1 MVFYAFNVYFCS
13 MNNREGVN
21 RKKEYY
27 DWLKAVVAEP
37 LNENYK
43 ASVATFMGLD
53 SVSDEAKETMKFST
67 EIFQPFGNALA
78 YIVNNRFIIEDKA
91 FLMENDTDDPPMTPQ
106 EIFDVLDYLIPSTVR
121 EFLGALKVDS
131 LVMEKLFGLW
141 LEDDVDGFSALLQK
155 ENCDLPRISRLCRC
169 CWDDG
174 FSVSEIPNFEV
185 PMMIDALTGTLKH
198 SEKRDEQQVRES
210 ADQMLESMEEIEA
223 AEEDGED
230 YDLEKCFRDYRQFC
244 EDCFRSQLFRYWD
257 WEAELKP
264 REIRIIKPVL
274 EHPLAIVLVERFR
287 KEYEES
293 QQHQPSEPF
302 TLPDD
307 FFDWHHKSNNP
318 REYFYMDDT
327 FKRKG
332 VETFVAFIN
341 WLAEKGYIADDNDV
355 KALFAYR
362 LTGRCRPEGKDLPV
376 IEWHGKNGKSYELI
390 YLVRYLSDR
399 GDYKKMRRFFTG
411 PEWVKDRESSY
422 ANAADSEF
430 RKRMSE
436 FYPEVCKFV
445 V

>member
-1 MVFYAFNVYFCS
+1 
-13 MNNREGVN
+13 
-21 RKKEYY
+21 
-27 DWLKAVVAEP
+27 
-37 LNENYK
+37 
-43 ASVATFMGLD
+43 
-53 SVSDEAKETMKFST
+53 MKFST

-91 FLMENDTDDPPMTPQ
+91 FLMENDTDDPPMTPH
-106 EIFDVLDYLIPSTVR
+106 EIFEVLDYLIPSTVR
-121 EFLGALKVDS
+121 EFLGVLKVDS
-131 LVMEKLFGLW
+131 VVMEKLFALW
-141 LEDDVDGFSALLQK
+141 IDDDADGFVALLEK
-155 ENCDLPRISRLCRC
+155 ENCDLTRISRLCRC

-174 FSVSEIPNFEV
+174 FSVSEIPNSEV

-198 SEKRDEQQVRES
+198 SEKQDEQQVKES
-210 ADQMLESMEEIEA
+210 ADQMLESIEEIEA

-230 YDLEKCFRDYRQFC
+230 YDLEKYFRDYRQFC

-264 REIRIIKPVL
+264 REIRIIEPVL
-274 EHPLAIVLVERFR
+274 EHPLAVELVERFW

-302 TLPDD
+302 TLSVD

-411 PEWVKDRESSY
+411 PEWVKDRDSSY

>member
-1 MVFYAFNVYFCS
+1 

-27 DWLKAVVAEP
+27 DWLKAVVTEP

-91 FLMENDTDDPPMTPQ
+91 FLMENDTDDPPMTPH
-106 EIFDVLDYLIPSTVR
+106 EIFAVLDYLIPSTVR
-121 EFLGALKVDS
+121 EFLSVLKVDS
-131 LVMEKLFGLW
+131 VVMEKLFGLW

-155 ENCDLPRISRLCRC
+155 ENCDLTRISRLCRC

-174 FSVSEIPNFEV
+174 FSVSEIPNSEV
-185 PMMIDALTGTLKH
+185 PMMIDALTCTLKH
-198 SEKRDEQQVRES
+198 SEKKDEQQVKES
-210 ADQMLESMEEIEA
+210 ADQMLESIEEIEA

-274 EHPLAIVLVERFR
+274 EHPLAIEMVERFR
-287 KEYEES
+287 EEYEES
-293 QQHQPSEPF
+293 QQPQPSEPF

-307 FFDWHHKSNNP
+307 FFDWSHNSGKPKEH
-318 REYFYMDDT
+318 FYLCDAVR
-327 FKRKG
+327 RKG
-332 VETFVAFIN
+332 VATFVAFIN

-362 LTGRCRPEGKDLPV
+362 LTGRCRPEGKELPA
-376 IEWHGKNGKSYELI
+376 IEWHGKNNKPYELI
-390 YLVRYLSDR
+390 YIARNFSDR
-399 GDYKKMRRFFTG
+399 GDYRKMRLFFQG
-411 PEWVKDRESSY
+411 PEWVKDRDSSY
-422 ANAADSEF
+422 ANSADSEF
-430 RKRMSE
+430 KRQVAE
-436 FYPEVCKFV
+436 FYPEACDFRKHYIAKGI
-445 V
+445 